1 MNSKRA
7 KELRKLVTMFVEE
20 NNNDPD
26 IPVEREVIDREIK
39 RVYKLCKKDYT
50 KFKPDLWKL

>member
-1 MNSKRA
+1 
-7 KELRKLVTMFVEE
+7 MFVEE